1 MIISDS
7 STLIPLT
14 KCGLI
19 EPFLSDFS
27 LIIPKTVYNE
37 AIRKGVEMGKYDA
50 YLLEKL
56 VYNGKIQVMQSN
68 KESLKEVQDFFS
80 LHCGESDAIS
90 LCKDIKAECLLCDD
104 KKAINA
110 CKVLGLKFATALN
123 ILSAM
128 HTAGRIS
135 NDEANASLNRLE
147 EFGWYNLELIK
158 KIRSEING

>member
-1 MIISDS
+1 MLCVPLRPLRLFFLPENTGSQSGDRSTYLS
-7 STLIPLT
+7 SYT

-27 LIIPKTVYNE
+27 LIIPKAVYNE
-37 AIRKGVEMGKYDA
+37 AIRKGVKIGKYDA

-56 VYNGKIQVMQSN
+56 VHDGKIQVMQSN

-90 LCKDIKAECLLCDD
+90 LCKDVKAECLLCDD

-128 HTAGRIS
+128 H
-135 NDEANASLNRLE
+135 LN
-147 EFGWYNLELIK
+147 FGNYILIQ
-158 KIRSEING
+158 

>member
-1 MIISDS
+1 
-7 STLIPLT
+7 
-14 KCGLI
+14 
-19 EPFLSDFS
+19 
-27 LIIPKTVYNE
+27 LIIPKTVYDE

-56 VYNGKIQVMQSN
+56 VHDGRIQVMQSN

-135 NDEANASLNRLE
+135 NEEANASLNRLE
-147 EFGWYNLELIK
+147 EFGWTH
-158 KIRSEING
+158 RSIVSKSLAGIIWN

>member
-1 MIISDS
+1 M
-7 STLIPLT
+7 P
-14 KCGLI
+14 
-19 EPFLSDFS
+19 
-27 LIIPKTVYNE
+27 
-37 AIRKGVEMGKYDA
+37 
-50 YLLEKL
+50 
-56 VYNGKIQVMQSN
+56 
-68 KESLKEVQDFFS
+68 
-80 LHCGESDAIS
+80 
-90 LCKDIKAECLLCDD
+90 DD

-110 CKVLGLKFATALN
+110 CKVPGLKFATALN